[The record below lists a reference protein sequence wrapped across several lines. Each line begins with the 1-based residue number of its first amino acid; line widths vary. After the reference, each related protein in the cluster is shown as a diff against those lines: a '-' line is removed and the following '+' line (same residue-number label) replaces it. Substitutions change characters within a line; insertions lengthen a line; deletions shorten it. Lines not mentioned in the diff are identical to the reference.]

1 MSLTSYRTAPPRVS
15 DVPRLFAVSFR
26 LVFSPSRGPADPDC
40 RACSERATHI
50 GPVIALGSGPRS
62 REGISRSGPRG
73 GARKRALLRA
83 PVIMKS
89 GLAGSIGDGRTSSQ
103 ATRPVRQRALS
114 GDANGP
120 GLGRPGG
127 DLLSHA
133 LRRSTIGAEGFHGRV
148 RDGIGCFTPRHSHQ
162 AVQSRSAI
170 ALSLH
175 RFTASSCGSFAVSQ
189 IFSRLLLIA
198 IEGLLLNTVLPDERR
213 RPGPFLRS
221 RARRG
226 RDQANRAISTG

>member
-1 MSLTSYRTAPPRVS
+1 MI
-15 DVPRLFAVSFR
+15 
-26 LVFSPSRGPADPDC
+26 G
-40 RACSERATHI
+40 RAIHI
-50 GPVIALGSGPRS
+50 GPMIALGSGPHLTRRNLS
-62 REGISRSGPRG
+62 IRAAGEALAS
-73 GARKRALLRA
+73 ALLRA

-89 GLAGSIGDGRTSSQ
+89 GLAGSIQRCRTNSH
-103 ATRPVRQRALS
+103 AARPVRAR
-114 GDANGP
+114 NGP

-162 AVQSRSAI
+162 AIQSRSAI
-170 ALSLH
+170 ASSLH
-175 RFTASSCGSFAVSQ
+175 RFIRGSFAVSAD
-189 IFSRLLLIA
+189 LLLIA

-213 RPGPFLRS
+213 RPGPFRS